1 MALKSTIARNVNA
14 SQVALKA
21 PREFVPYVD
30 AHRLGGGPYTVIT
43 FPGMRGESS
52 SIVDTPTMAK
62 ALERAGSSAPLVVI
76 AHDFTAEVR
85 AQLEWLNAIFF
96 FRRDSG
102 WTDESWRTIRDK
114 EQVRR

>member
-1 MALKSTIARNVNA
+1 MALRSTIARNVSA
-14 SQVALKA
+14 SQVASKA

-30 AHRLGGGPYTVIT
+30 AHRLIGGPYTVIT

-52 SIVDTPTMAK
+52 SIVDTPTMSK
-62 ALERAGSSAPLVVI
+62 ALEKTGTASPIVVI

-85 AQLEWLNAIFF
+85 AQLGRLNVIFF

-114 EQVRR
+114 EYLRR